1 MSTAIAHPRPAF
13 LPHGRRLITATLAA
27 LALAGASLLVAPK
40 TAQGGEER
48 AVHGATPVHGAAP
61 APAMA
66 AVHSFAPV
74 VKQVAPSVVTISTS
88 KNAKHTH
95 LRLPEGMPRGF
106 GPGAPG
112 FGPGQENPFQAKGQ
126 GSGVIVSADGYVL
139 TNHHVIDGAD
149 DIQVQLAGNG
159 KYPATV
165 IGTDAKS
172 DLAVLKIDT
181 GKTLPAITFG
191 DSDQIEVGDVVL
203 AIGNPFGVGQ
213 TVTSGIV
220 SARGRG
226 VGLAAYEDFIQTD
239 ASINPGNS
247 GGALVDAQGRLVG
260 INTAILSPSGGNL
273 GIGFAVPVNM
283 ARGVMNSLITSGKV
297 VRGYLG
303 VMVQPVSG
311 DLAKAFKLSSEDGAL
326 VGEVAEGSPAAKAG
340 VKPGDVVVGFNAA
353 KVGDPRQLR
362 LLAAGALPG
371 TTATLTVL
379 RDGQEQ
385 KLAVAMGELPD
396 GADNDTKDAQTKV
409 IGAKGRLGVRL
420 TDLDQEIRERL
431 DVPKQVQGAAV
442 VEVMPG
448 SRAQEAGL
456 KPGEVIVEVDRKA
469 LTTAKEVSAAVAGA
483 AGDVVL
489 RVWSKDGVRYVVAKL
504 KEEGK
509 PGEGRK

>member
-1 MSTAIAHPRPAF
+1 MSTALSQPLPTF
-13 LPHGRRLITATLAA
+13 LIGQGRRLIVATLTA
-27 LALAGASLLVAPK
+27 LALAGATLLVAPS
-40 TAQGGEER
+40 
-48 AVHGATPVHGAAP
+48 PAA
-61 APAMA
+61 AADEHI

-88 KNAKHTH
+88 TQAKHTH

-106 GPGAPG
+106 FG
-112 FGPGQENPFQAKGQ
+112 GPGQEQPFHAQGQ

-159 KYPATV
+159 KYPAKV

-172 DLAVLKIDT
+172 DLAVLKIEV
-181 GKTLPAITFG
+181 GRSLPAIAFG
-191 DSDQIEVGDVVL
+191 DSDKIEVGDVVL
-203 AIGNPFGVGQ
+203 AVGNPFGVGQ

-226 VGLAAYEDFIQTD
+226 VGLAAYEDYIQTD

-247 GGALVDAQGRLVG
+247 GGALVDAEGRLVG

-283 ARGVMNSLITSGKV
+283 ARSVMNSLITSGKV
-297 VRGYLG
+297 TRGYLG
-303 VMVQPVSG
+303 VMVQPVNG
-311 DLAKAFKLSSEDGAL
+311 DLAKAFKLTSEEGAL
-326 VGEVAEGSPAAKAG
+326 VGEVADDSPAAKAG
-340 VKPGDVVVGFNAA
+340 VKPGDVVIAFNAA
-353 KVGDPRQLR
+353 KVSDPRHLR

-385 KLAVAMGELPD
+385 KIAIAMGELP
-396 GADNDTKDAQTKV
+396 GGTDNDTKEVQAKV
-409 IGAKGRLGVRL
+409 GGKGRLGVRL
-420 TDLDQEIRERL
+420 ADLDHDIRERL
-431 DVPKQVQGAAV
+431 DVPKQIQGAAV

-456 KPGEVIVEVDRKA
+456 KPGEVIVEVDRKPVSS
-469 LTTAKEVSAAVAGA
+469 AKEASGAIAGA
-483 AGDVVL
+483 DSDVVL
-489 RVWSKDGVRYVVAKL
+489 RVWSKDGMRYAVAKL

-509 PGEGRK
+509 KK